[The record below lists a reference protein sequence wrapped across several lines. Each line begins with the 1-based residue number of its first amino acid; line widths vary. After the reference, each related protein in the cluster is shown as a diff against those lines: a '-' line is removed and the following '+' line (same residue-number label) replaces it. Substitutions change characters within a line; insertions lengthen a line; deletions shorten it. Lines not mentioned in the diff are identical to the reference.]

1 MWWAALTAAVRIAA
15 PTAMASKMSRRAI
28 RIVAPLL
35 FFNFFIRIALLSSH
49 FPGNSDG
56 KRRPIVF
63 VQSPLPGSGVIEV
76 PSPLTD
82 TVRIAVAV

>member
-49 FPGNSDG
+49 FSGNSDG

-63 VQSPLPGSGVIEV
+63 VQPPPLV
-76 PSPLTD
+76 PLTV
-82 TVRIAVAV
+82 TGRIAMAV